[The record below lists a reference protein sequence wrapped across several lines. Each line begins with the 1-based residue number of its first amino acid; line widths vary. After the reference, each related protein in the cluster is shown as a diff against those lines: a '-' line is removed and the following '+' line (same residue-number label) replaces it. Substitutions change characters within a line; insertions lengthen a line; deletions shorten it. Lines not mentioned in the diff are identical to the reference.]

1 MSSDALH
8 QVNDVNENDSNLNL
22 LSLPFP
28 ASWAGSPA
36 PIRLADPL
44 LNLCAASMQSLCSP
58 PPSSSYFLVVAPP
71 QSAISN
77 SLMQSA
83 VWWWKR
89 KDRLPR
95 SEERERRRAWSAKR
109 LVFVRR
115 EKKHCWEHP
124 VIYYCYQRFV
134 ELNMSKNCSPKPNM
148 ECVRV
153 SNAIIFILILSIVQ
167 KQKIT
172 DFFSVW

>member
-58 PPSSSYFLVVAPP
+58 PPSSSSFLSSRRSSSSIRHFKQPHAVCCVMVEEEGQITAVRRTRETEGVICEK
-71 QSAISN
+71 ISVCEKREKTLLRT
-77 SLMQSA
+77 SSDLLLLSA
-83 VWWWKR
+83 V
-89 KDRLPR
+89 
-95 SEERERRRAWSAKR
+95 
-109 LVFVRR
+109 
-115 EKKHCWEHP
+115 C
-124 VIYYCYQRFV
+124 
-134 ELNMSKNCSPKPNM
+134 
-148 ECVRV
+148 RV
-153 SNAIIFILILSIVQ
+153 KYEQ
-167 KQKIT
+167 KLQ
-172 DFFSVW
+172 S